1 MKAATNKA
9 VIGLFLVLI
18 LILSVILIR
27 TLTFGVNQ
35 PPIVACKPSDLD
47 YISVQGRPLAR
58 FQEALRFRTI
68 SWEIGIQER
77 EQLRL
82 FKDFLIKGE

>member
-1 MKAATNKA
+1 M
-9 VIGLFLVLI
+9 VSYIGVFFVVL
-18 LILSVILIR
+18 LLLTVILVK
-27 TLTFGVNQ
+27 TLTYGVNQ
-35 PPIVACKPSDLD
+35 STVTACKPSDLD